1 MFMLLS
7 LSDNGLRSGD
17 RDGNP
22 CSLRHFNKE
31 RETMRSNFEHA
42 LEELLKHE
50 GGYVFHK
57 LDPGGMTNLGVTKRV
72 WEEWVNRP
80 VDEAEMRALTPDTV
94 APLYKAKYWD
104 MVHGDQLPS
113 GVDLC
118 VFDCA
123 VNSGVKRASKLLQ
136 RAVGVD
142 DDGVIGR
149 ATLAAVEDISAEE
162 VIDRFC
168 AERLSFLEALPTFAT
183 FGKGWSR
190 RVAGVKTE
198 SLNLA

>member
-1 MFMLLS
+1 
-7 LSDNGLRSGD
+7 
-17 RDGNP
+17 
-22 CSLRHFNKE
+22 
-31 RETMRSNFEHA
+31 MRTNFEDA
-42 LEELLKHE
+42 LAALLKHE
-50 GGYVFHK
+50 GGYVNHPA
-57 LDPGGMTNLGVTKRV
+57 DPGGMTNLGVTKRV
-72 WEEWVNRP
+72 WEEWKGHA
-80 VDEAEMRALTPDTV
+80 VDEAEMRALTSEKV
-94 APLYKAKYWD
+94 GPLYKAKYWD

-149 ATLAAVEDISAEE
+149 ATLAAVETLSAEE
-162 VIDRFC
+162 IIDRFC

>member
-1 MFMLLS
+1 
-7 LSDNGLRSGD
+7 
-17 RDGNP
+17 
-22 CSLRHFNKE
+22 
-31 RETMRSNFEHA
+31 MRTNFEDA
-42 LEELLKHE
+42 LAALLKSE
-50 GGYVFHK
+50 GGYIHHPA
-57 LDPGGMTNLGVTKRV
+57 DPGGMTNLGVTKRV
-72 WEEWVNRP
+72 WEEWKGHA
-80 VDEAEMRALTPDTV
+80 VDEAEMRALTPEKV
-94 APLYKAKYWD
+94 GPLYKAKYWD

-190 RVAGVKTE
+190 RVAGVKSE